1 MKYSYTQI
9 GLLAELLESEIAG
22 RPLNH
27 DLIEK
32 YAAELAD
39 IFPAVSSSLSR
50 IIQRSRAIRRGLALE
65 PW

>member
-1 MKYSYTQI
+1 MKYSYSQI
-9 GLLAELLESEIAG
+9 GLLAELLEDEIAG

-39 IFPAVSSSLSR
+39 IFPTVASSLSR
-50 IIQRSRAIRRGLALE
+50 IIQRSRAIRQGLVPE

>member
-1 MKYSYTQI
+1 MKYSHSQI
-9 GLLAELLESEIAG
+9 GLLAELLENEIAG

-39 IFPAVSSSLSR
+39 VFPAVSLSMSR
-50 IIQRSRAIRRGLALE
+50 VIQRSHAARAGVVLE